1 MLLVFQPLP
10 SVLGYVVAILEL
22 LLSFGPVL
30 AIFSWAA
37 SVMCPHASSLFLL
50 PWAMWSLSLA
60 SLTWPGGMRE
70 AIESGAAFSAAAVS
84 DSGREIPKALS
95 GS

>member
-70 AIESGAAFSAAAVS
+70 AIESSVRPACRWRSCVRSPEGTS
-84 DSGREIPKALS
+84 
-95 GS
+95 